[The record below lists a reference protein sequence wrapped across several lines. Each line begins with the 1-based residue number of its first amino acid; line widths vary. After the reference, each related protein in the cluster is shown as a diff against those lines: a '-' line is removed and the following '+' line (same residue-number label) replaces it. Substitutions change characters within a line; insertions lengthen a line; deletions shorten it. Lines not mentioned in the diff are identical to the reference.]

1 MSSKASSSLKELK
14 GLREAV
20 LAEEKARTQALLQN
34 LPDPDTLLPP
44 EDRGPAR
51 SIDPLGTE
59 GDDAGNDAG
68 ALLADSTGIQ
78 PVVAKPSTP
87 RPASAL
93 PNRAKTSKEA
103 TLIIPLT
110 PKVRERL
117 QRNVENARWREAELV
132 MEIIRVTLHQGYPG
146 IQFDDQLIARPG
158 TYRTYE
164 RNPLDATLKIIS
176 GEGIFSVDV
185 TPQNREYQQWLS
197 HFSGQRAA
205 DPEKSAKQIC
215 LFTLQSFLE
224 SVEDF
229 KPQGW
234 VKNISPDA
242 YSILP
247 VG

>member
-1 MSSKASSSLKELK
+1 MSSKASSSLRELK

-34 LPDPDTLLPP
+34 LPDPDTPLPLGEP
-44 EDRGPAR
+44 LPSR
-51 SIDPLGTE
+51 SIDPLDTE
-59 GDDAGNDAG
+59 GDDVGIAAG
-68 ALLADSTGIQ
+68 APLADSAEIP
-78 PVVAKPSTP
+78 PVIAKPSTT
-87 RPASAL
+87 RPASAF
-93 PNRAKTSKEA
+93 PNRAKTGKEA

-117 QRNVENARWREAELV
+117 QRNVENARWSEAELV
-132 MEIIRVTLHQGYPG
+132 MEIIRATLHQGYPG
-146 IQFDDQLIARPG
+146 IQFDDQLIAKPG

-176 GEGIFSVDV
+176 GEGVFSVDV

-205 DPEKSAKQIC
+205 DPEKSAKQVC

-234 VKNISPDA
+234 VKSISLDA
-242 YSILP
+242 YSIVSL
-247 VG
+247 G

>member
-34 LPDPDTLLPP
+34 LPDPDSLMPP
-44 EDRGPAR
+44 SEPSPAR
-51 SIDPLGTE
+51 LMDSFDSE
-59 GDDAGNDAG
+59 GDDSEIDMG
-68 ALLADSTGIQ
+68 APPANSTTIQ
-78 PVVAKPSTP
+78 PVVAKPPPP
-87 RPASAL
+87 RPTSAL

-117 QRNVENARWREAELV
+117 QRNVENARWSEAELV
-132 MEIIRVTLHQGYPG
+132 MELIRVTLHQGYPG
-146 IQFDDQLIARPG
+146 IQFDNQLLARPG

-164 RNPLDATLKIIS
+164 RNPLEATLKIIS

-185 TPQNREYQQWLS
+185 APQNREYQQWLS
-197 HFSGQRAA
+197 HFSGQRAS
-205 DPEKSAKQIC
+205 DPEHSAKQIC
-215 LFTLQSFLE
+215 LFTLQTFLE

-234 VKNISPDA
+234 IKNISPDA
-242 YSILP
+242 YSIVP
-247 VG
+247 VV